1 MKINSTVLAFG
12 VLLGAGAIVGAYQL
26 GQQGGESEPAK
37 AEVTESSSSHAAMP
51 PSDGQPQRNVDL
63 FPQGQPADGGPRFSH
78 FRVGNRNVKSMF
90 ADGKY
95 VWVGTS
101 GGVIRYD
108 TDVDDY
114 QLFNNKNSGLLS
126 NGIFHVSRLGERMV
140 IGTYGGGLALFTPE
154 TNKWQTINIPH
165 GLADQFVYD
174 VIEASNG
181 DVWIA
186 TWSGA
191 NRVRNGEFDNPNAWD
206 TYTVENTN
214 GGLPNPWVYAVDE
227 GLNGD
232 IWMATEGGLA
242 RFNSGQWTNW
252 GHDEGL
258 GAPYEVVKEAIQ
270 FKSDPG
276 KASMHHRRQKEEQ
289 GLQDVNSAYNP
300 NYVISM
306 AVEENGTIWA
316 GTWGAGLSRF
326 DGKAWKTYTTSDGLP
341 ANHIFML
348 YLDTQGELWIGTS
361 KGLVHFDQQSGS
373 FDIKTV
379 ANGLYADN
387 VFSMA
392 NGRDNS
398 LWIGSFGGVAHIEH
412 GWGK

>member
-1 MKINSTVLAFG
+1 MKINSTILVVGA
-12 VLLGAGAIVGAYQL
+12 LLGVGVVVGAYQL
-26 GQQGGESEPAK
+26 GQYGEDRATAVTVQTASNGAEPASPYRK
-37 AEVTESSSSHAAMP
+37 VALLPDDGKPAATT
-51 PSDGQPQRNVDL
+51 
-63 FPQGQPADGGPRFSH
+63 GGPRFSH

-108 TDVDDY
+108 TETDDY

-126 NGIFHVSRLGERMV
+126 NGIFHISRLGEQMA
-140 IGTYGGGLALFTPE
+140 IGTYGGGLALLNPV
-154 TNKWQTINIPH
+154 TNEWTTINIPQ

-174 VIEASNG
+174 VIKAKNG

-191 NRVRNGEFDNPNAWD
+191 NRVSQGKLDDPKAWQ
-206 TYTVENTN
+206 TFTVENTQ
-214 GGLPNPWVYAVDE
+214 GGLPNPWVYGVRE

-232 IWMATEGGLA
+232 IWFATEAGLA
-242 RFNSGQWTNW
+242 LYRNGQWQNW
-252 GHDEGL
+252 QHKDGL
-258 GAPYEVVKEAIQ
+258 GADHELVRDVNQ
-270 FKSDPG
+270 FKNDPG
-276 KASMHHRRQKEEQ
+276 KASSHHARQKQEQ
-289 GLQDVNSAYNP
+289 GLEGVNDAYNP

-306 AVEENGTIWA
+306 AVQADGTVWA

-326 DGKAWKTYTTSDGLP
+326 DGKEWKTYTTQDGLP

-348 YLDTQGELWIGTS
+348 YVDKQQQLWIGTS
-361 KGLVHFDQQSGS
+361 KGLARFNPKGDAKGQRFVLKG
-373 FDIKTV
+373 V
-379 ANGLYADN
+379 ADGLYAES

-392 NGRDNS
+392 NGQDGS
-398 LWIGSFGGVAHIEH
+398 FWIGSFGGVAHIEQ
-412 GWGK
+412 GW